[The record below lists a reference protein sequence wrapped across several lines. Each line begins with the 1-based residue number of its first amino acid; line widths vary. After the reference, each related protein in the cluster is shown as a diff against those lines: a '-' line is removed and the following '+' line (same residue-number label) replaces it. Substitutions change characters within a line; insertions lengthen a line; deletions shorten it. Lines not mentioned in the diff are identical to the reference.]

1 MGLSLL
7 PPAVHPPPAPHA
19 DSFMPKRGKKG
30 EDEDEGKGVIH
41 EE

>member
-1 MGLSLL
+1 MCCTT
-7 PPAVHPPPAPHA
+7 

-30 EDEDEGKGVIH
+30 DDEDEGKGVVH